1 MAMFVLGIAVFL
13 PFSAFCLGCGY
24 IWGVGKGFAI
34 MYPTMFIMSASLYA
48 LSRKLGGSDLLQ
60 KLLERDAEVLR
71 VSQQLLSTSTRDAAI
86 LNALLCFVPMSM
98 GMHVYVFILSDL
110 SVPLFV
116 VTFCLGMLPNTLVY
130 LFLGSSAYDSSVNL
144 HDAHQHNLSIFMLCL
159 SVFFLIFLAFFVS
172 NKVKSILGRGARNSD
187 DAEAGAA
194 DDEAT
199 ALLQ

>member
-1 MAMFVLGIAVFL
+1 
-13 PFSAFCLGCGY
+13 
-24 IWGVGKGFAI
+24 
-34 MYPTMFIMSASLYA
+34 
-48 LSRKLGGSDLLQ
+48 
-60 KLLERDAEVLR
+60 
-71 VSQQLLSTSTRDAAI
+71 
-86 LNALLCFVPMSM
+86 
-98 GMHVYVFILSDL
+98 
-110 SVPLFV
+110 
-116 VTFCLGMLPNTLVY
+116 